1 MDTDDLTITTIR
13 DGAACTLIV
22 SGELCYSSASGF
34 LQYAARVV
42 DDRIE
47 QFVLDL
53 AGVTFLDCTG
63 LRALALVTGFAP
75 GSCPVIMRSLSP
87 AVHRIFALLD
97 LDPEKI
103 RDLIADLGPGAWLR
117 DQVTAQEEL
126 GQAGAGDLDLDA

>member
-75 GSCPVIMRSLSP
+75 GSCPVILRSLSP

-103 RDLIADLGPGAWLR
+103 RDLIADRPGTRGLAARSGDRSGRTWPGGGGRLGP
-117 DQVTAQEEL
+117 
-126 GQAGAGDLDLDA
+126 